1 MVEASYMGSFS
12 IYSYK
17 ILKRMFGYGM
27 ISRKIRDGRDGCLEV
42 FKWQIQL

>member
-17 ILKRMFGYGM
+17 ILKHMFGYGM
-27 ISRKIRDGRDGCLEV
+27 ISRKVRDGCLEV